1 MDLLIERSVQREK
14 QIVALISLFILT
26 LLLSLIAMFNTS
38 ICFVIPMLIVSF
50 CCGYRFIGAYFIAL
64 IASCLIFPENQIA
77 VIISITSLII
87 LQIGSY
93 LKFVKINYLGGIITA
108 VTMIYLYL
116 FNFPPLTITILGV
129 ITLIHSYLY
138 LELVPI
144 FTHRTL
150 DVYTNKRWMILTIV
164 VMLCITSLLEINQIY
179 TMVILRYYIVLSIYY
194 LGIHTTMPCILYISI
209 ILVLQNYGLKDDIL
223 SILLPCS
230 IYFMYTPNN
239 KIKCITAYLISHMIL
254 PFFISYDFYYHGFV
268 IIFSALLFMVT
279 PKIHIKTEV
288 LSNTFKEQ
296 TNRNKLIQKASTFAS
311 LFRELTTIFKDAN
324 PKVNTGEYVGYVYE
338 DVCSD
343 CTSKEYCYYSKN
355 GINRL
360 VKLISKG
367 INDTYTQDDLDYIK
381 EYCVNPKTYIK
392 NISKYK
398 DTYQK
403 MEKVNEQ
410 NQHLRNDLFYEFSL
424 LSDIFDTFS
433 NTISYVNI
441 DEEHIKEH
449 LLGYQFAI
457 TFFKKNKISNQSY
470 SLEIGIMNTTAIE
483 IEQELVPI
491 LEAFL
496 NETLEIVSLK
506 DNMHHLGYTSVIL
519 KHDVNYALQH
529 GFQQFSLDPINCGD
543 SYTAFH
549 QNTEHYLALSDGM
562 GQGKLAAKE
571 SKLTLDVL
579 SKLVLNG
586 IDLKDT
592 LDSINALLRIKNRSD
607 MFTTLDLCNI
617 NLANAK
623 GRLIKYGANSSYHIR
638 HNKVEEIQCSSLPVG
653 IVSNISMTSYEMA
666 LQDEDIIIMTT
677 DGVGNDFTKLL
688 NTSLEVIE
696 GMHPQEIATVLMDRV
711 LEKNILDDISIMVIK
726 VLKQ

>member
-1 MDLLIERSVQREK
+1 MDLLIERSGYREK
-14 QIVALISLFILT
+14 QIVAVTSFFILT
-26 LLLSLIAMFNTS
+26 LLLSFMPMFNTS
-38 ICFVIPMLIVSF
+38 MCFVLPMLIISF
-50 CCGYRFIGAYFIAL
+50 SCGYRFIAVYFLAI
-64 IASCLIFPENQIA
+64 IGSCVLFPENQIV
-77 VIISITSLII
+77 VITSITGLLL
-87 LQIGSY
+87 LQLGSY
-93 LKFVKINYLGGIITA
+93 LKFMKIHYMPLVLTA
-108 VTMIYLYL
+108 IAAIYLYAFL
-116 FNFPPLTITILGV
+116 FPLLTIA
-129 ITLIHSYLY
+129 ITSVFVLIHSYLY
-138 LELVPI
+138 LELIPI

-164 VMLCITSLLEINQIY
+164 VMLCVTSLLEVNQIY
-179 TMVILRYYIVLSIYY
+179 MMVLLRYYIILSIYY
-194 LGIHTTMPCILYISI
+194 LGIQTVMPCILYISI

-230 IYFMYTPNN
+230 IYFMYTPTN
-239 KIKCITAYLISHMIL
+239 KIKCVTAYLLSHMIL
-254 PFFISYDFYYHGFV
+254 PFFITYDFYYHGFV
-268 IIFSALLFMVT
+268 IVLSALLFIVT
-279 PKIHIKTEV
+279 PKIHIKSEV
-288 LSNTFKEQ
+288 LSSSFKEQ
-296 TNRNKLIQKASTFAS
+296 TNRNKLTQKASTFAS

-324 PKVNTGEYVGYVYE
+324 NKVNTGEYVGYVYE
-338 DVCSD
+338 DVCSN
-343 CTSKEYCYYSKN
+343 CTSREYCYYSKN

-367 INDTYTQDDLDYIK
+367 INDQYSQDDLNYIK
-381 EYCVNPKTYIK
+381 EYCVNPKSYIK
-392 NISKYK
+392 NITKYK
-398 DTYQK
+398 DTYHK
-403 MEKVNEQ
+403 IELVNEE
-410 NQHLRNDLFYEFSL
+410 NQHLRNDLFYQFSL
-424 LSDIFDTFS
+424 LSDIFDNFS

-457 TFFKKNKISNQSY
+457 TFLKKNKISNQSY
-470 SLEIGIMNTTAIE
+470 ALEIGIMNATASVIE
-483 IEQELVPI
+483 NELVPI

-506 DNMHHLGYTSVIL
+506 DHMHYLGYTSVIL
-519 KHDVNYALQH
+519 KHDVNYVLQH
-529 GFQQFSLDPINCGD
+529 GFQQFSLDPLSCGD
-543 SYTAFH
+543 SYTFFH

-562 GQGKLAAKE
+562 GQGKEAAKE

-653 IVSNISMTSYEMA
+653 IVSNITMSSYEMS
-666 LQDEDIIIMTT
+666 LQDGDIVIMTT
-677 DGVGNDFTKLL
+677 DGVGDDFSAILND
-688 NTSLEVIE
+688 SLYVIE
-696 GMHPQEIATVLMDRV
+696 DMHPQEIATVLMDRV
-711 LEKNILDDISIMVIK
+711 LEKNILDDISIMAIK
-726 VLKQ
+726 ILKQ